1 MAELI
6 DNEEF
11 IEEDDFGMSEE
22 DVQAAVRIAVEDAVG
37 AARRKPWMCATQC
50 RRCCRR

>member
-1 MAELI
+1 MQERNTSMAELI

-22 DVQAAVRIAVEDAVG
+22 DVQAAVRIAVEDAVDYIDNTISP
-37 AARRKPWMCATQC
+37 A
-50 RRCCRR
+50 